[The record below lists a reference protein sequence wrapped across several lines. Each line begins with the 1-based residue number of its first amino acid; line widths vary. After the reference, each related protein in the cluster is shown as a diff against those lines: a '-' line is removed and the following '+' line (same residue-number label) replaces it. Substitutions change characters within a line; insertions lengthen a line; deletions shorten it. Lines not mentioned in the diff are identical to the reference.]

1 MNSYWFGNIILL
13 MSFVRV
19 GLMMLI
25 VVALLGIVF
34 AIPSGGTSVLATAA
48 IGLMIVTVLAKRAI
62 S

>member
-1 MNSYWFGNIILL
+1 
-13 MSFVRV
+13 
-19 GLMMLI
+19 MMLI

-62 S
+62 F